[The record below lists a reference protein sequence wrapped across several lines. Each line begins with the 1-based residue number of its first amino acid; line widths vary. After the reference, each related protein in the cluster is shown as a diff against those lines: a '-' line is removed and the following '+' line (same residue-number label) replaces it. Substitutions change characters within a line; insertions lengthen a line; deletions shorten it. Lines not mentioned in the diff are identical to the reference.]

1 MIKRYDLPRLGL
13 AWAIAVGITPA
24 AWSDEPQ
31 THTSFQGYS
40 GLFNTPNARVTPYGE
55 ATLQYSDQLELA
67 GRYRHGDNYMFSL
80 GLIPNAEINGRL
92 ATTSTHTNFFESSD
106 GPRTRD
112 LSFNAKVQAP
122 WIPEDWFQIAIGAQD
137 PSGETQD
144 FKADYA
150 VISRAFRNVRLSAGV
165 GRSDSA
171 LGRLDGAFGGAEWAA
186 TPWLDLVAEHD
197 ARTLN
202 AGLRLHHTARLWNT
216 PVRFNLNVQ
225 PWSQEE
231 GVDQSFFGASVSLPL
246 GGSTSTPTPS
256 HGSTSAQASAAP
268 ASPAPAP
275 DESDSALTQA
285 TPPEQAARR
294 DEAEGNNQTG
304 QQAATTSGPFTPS
317 EEATLEAIMARLS
330 EQGFENIDIGVGA
343 DHERLYV
350 RLENYRY
357 NRNELDG
364 LGIALGHAVE
374 GARSH
379 YPRVRLVLKN
389 VDIPVMAVEVPTE
402 AYFDYMQPQSDGT
415 LGQPAAP
422 RPPLRVVDTD
432 TPDQEVV
439 WYRQDYASAALS
451 PRFSLSLNV
460 VSGVATEL
468 GVFDYSTALRTHL
481 FLPLWQGGS
490 LAFDW
495 DTPIAESDDF
505 RDGGIFEEQAIDAG
519 LKTAFAQQ
527 ALKLGPVY
535 NQAHVG
541 LYRGEFYGGFGESYW
556 QPEYGPHRLK
566 AKVGYF
572 EPEEDNTAFDTR
584 EVALGSYRYYF
595 APLDAEVE
603 VTGGKFW
610 GQDQGVEVST
620 RHHFADTS
628 IEVFVKDTDI
638 TLAGIRLTIPLGR
651 RESMKPTTVN
661 VRGSE
666 RWSYGVST
674 RINQDRNTLSFAAGD
689 DPTIHDDLERR
700 FFNDDRLHASYMR
713 RHLPRMREAFWRYG
727 H

>member
-1 MIKRYDLPRLGL
+1 M
-13 AWAIAVGITPA
+13 AISPA
-24 AWSDEPQ
+24 AWSGEPQ

-40 GLFNTPNARVTPYGE
+40 GLFNTPNARVAPYGE

-67 GRYRHGDNYMFSL
+67 GRFRHGDNYILSL
-80 GLIPNAEINGRL
+80 GLMPNAEINGRL
-92 ATTSTHTNFFESSD
+92 ATTSTHTHFFEPSD
-106 GPRTRD
+106 EPRTRD
-112 LSFNAKVQAP
+112 LSLNAKVQAP

-137 PSGETQD
+137 PAGETQD
-144 FKADYA
+144 FKAEYA
-150 VISRAFRNVRLSAGV
+150 VISRAFWNARLSAGV

-186 TPWLDLVAEHD
+186 ARWLDLVAEHD
-197 ARTLN
+197 SQTLN
-202 AGLRLHHTARLWNT
+202 AGLRLHHTARLWDT

-231 GVDQSFFGASVSLPL
+231 GFDQSFFGASVSLPL
-246 GGSTSTPTPS
+246 GGGTSTSTAFND
-256 HGSTSAQASAAP
+256 STAAQAF
-268 ASPAPAP
+268 PAPAP
-275 DESDSALTQA
+275 GGAGSALTQA
-285 TPPEQAARR
+285 PPREQAADR
-294 DEAEGNNQTG
+294 DETDGNNQAD
-304 QQAATTSGPFTPS
+304 QQAAATSEPFTPS

-330 EQGFENIDIGVGA
+330 AQGFENIDIGVGA
-343 DHERLYV
+343 DRESLYV

-364 LGIALGHAVE
+364 LGIALGHVVE

-389 VDIPVMAVEVPTE
+389 VDIPVMALEVPTE
-402 AYFDYMQPQSDGT
+402 AYFDYMQPQSDGA

-439 WYRQDYASAALS
+439 WYRQDYSSAALS
-451 PRFSLSLNV
+451 PRFSFSLNV

-468 GVFDYSTALRTHL
+468 GVFDHSTALRTHL

-495 DTPIAESDDF
+495 DTPLAESEDF
-505 RDGGIFEEQAIDAG
+505 QEGGFFQEQAIDAG

-556 QPEYGPHRLK
+556 QPKHGPHRLK

-572 EPEEDNTAFDTR
+572 KPEKDNTAFNTR

-603 VTGGKFW
+603 VTGGQFW
-610 GQDQGVEVST
+610 GQDQGVKVST

-628 IEVFVKDTDI
+628 VEVFVKDTDI
-638 TLAGIRLTIPLGR
+638 TMAGVRLTIPLGR
-651 RESMKPTTVN
+651 RESMKPTAIN

-666 RWSYGVST
+666 RWSYSVAT
-674 RINQDRNTLSFAAGD
+674 RINEDSNTLSFTAGD

-700 FFNDDRLHASYMR
+700 FFSDDRLHPSYMR
-713 RHLPRMREAFWRYG
+713 RHLPRMREAFWRFG